1 MDFKKNGASLS
12 EILHSGTDSISTNP
26 GFSPAISKRTTST
39 SNSKPEPTNYLIGGV
54 DIANTAT
61 AKHIIANA
69 TSTHPKPTGAT
80 KLRYMIIGG
89 GGGGGGGCGGGYNND
104 DGAQDHALLGHNGG
118 YGGYGTVEIGEI
130 SVTNYTAVYVLIGNG
145 GAGGTGGGATYT
157 TTKNVEQLIAGGNGG
172 NGNSTVL
179 KGIDSN
185 NTLFTRATAEG
196 GPGGP
201 GGPNTDRYVVEESS
215 GHGSSW
221 YGWGNSTVSNRVTNG
236 SGSGN
241 TVYGVSP
248 NNGNYNGNENLTTNA
263 AENKTFKSG
272 WENTLTQ
279 ISSDDDDQIR
289 SNGGDGGWGYGIGK
303 NANAGKN
310 GNNGAQGRACLI
322 WLY

>member
-12 EILHSGTDSISTNP
+12 NILETGTNSISTNP

-54 DIANTAT
+54 DIADTAT

-69 TSTHPKPTGAT
+69 TSTHTKPTGAT

-118 YGGYGTVEIGEI
+118 QGGYGTVKTGEI
-130 SVTNYTAVYVLIGNG
+130 SVTTYTAVYVSIGNG

-185 NTLFTRATAEG
+185 NTLFTRATAPG

-201 GGPNTDRYVVEESS
+201 GGPNTDRYVVEEYS

-221 YGWGNSTVSNRVTNG
+221 DGWENSTVSNRVTNG

-248 NNGNYNGNENLTTNA
+248 RNGNYNGNEILTTHAPQN
-263 AENKTFKSG
+263 NTFPLG
-272 WENTLTQ
+272 WEDTLTQ
-279 ISSDDDDQIR
+279 ISSSYQAR
-289 SNGGDGGWGYGIGK
+289 SNGGDGGWGYGDGK
-303 NANAGKN
+303 NANGGKN
-310 GNNGAQGRACLI
+310 GNAGAKGRACLI

>member
-26 GFSPAISKRTTST
+26 GFSPAINKRTTST
-39 SNSKPEPTNYLIGGV
+39 ANSKPEPTNYLVGGV
-54 DIANTAT
+54 DIANAAT
-61 AKHIIANA
+61 AKHIIANSSGNY
-69 TSTHPKPTGAT
+69 TKPTGAT

-104 DGAQDHALLGHNGG
+104 NDGQDHALLGHNGG
-118 YGGYGTVEIGEI
+118 YGGYGTVETGVIDVANYSSVNVTIG
-130 SVTNYTAVYVLIGNG
+130 NKGNG
-145 GAGGTGGGATYT
+145 GAGGAYKYT
-157 TTKNVEQLIAGGNGG
+157 EPSDGPLYSGT
-172 NGNSTVL
+172 NGNSGNSTIL
-179 KGIDSN
+179 KGVNSSGQI
-185 NTLFTRATAEG
+185 TTIKTAQGGGG

-201 GGPNTDRYVVEESS
+201 AGDRKVVRNSS

-221 YGWGNSTVSNRVTNG
+221 QGWANSTSTSKG
-236 SGSGN
+236 TGGTGN
-241 TVYGVSP
+241 TIYGLSP
-248 NNGNYNGNENLTTNA
+248 RNSTYNGNDNWTTNA

-279 ISSDDDDQIR
+279 ISSSHQTR

-303 NANAGKN
+303 NANAGIN